1 MLLWSRSIFDA
12 NVINDDDLL
21 SFWRSK
27 KDEFPKI
34 ATIARRMLAIPA
46 SNTSVER
53 LFSSAKI
60 TVGDHRTKLGIEKI
74 DKLMFLK
81 ENLIPLKSM
90 FDSKNS
96 PTSIHSKRKSSD
108 INDEDID
115 NDDDELLFLKKLKCD
130 EENDYHFLSDEYES
144 EKDDESEQL

>member
-1 MLLWSRSIFDA
+1 
-12 NVINDDDLL
+12 
-21 SFWRSK
+21 
-27 KDEFPKI
+27 
-34 ATIARRMLAIPA
+34 
-46 SNTSVER
+46 
-53 LFSSAKI
+53 
-60 TVGDHRTKLGIEKI
+60 
-74 DKLMFLK
+74 
-81 ENLIPLKSM
+81 M

-144 EKDDESEQL
+144 EKDDESEQLWFLCGVFC